1 MLYEVITDA
10 WHVLYYGIPWIV
22 EPTKSIL
29 KSSLLIPF
37 LIGGILLHTL
47 EYFEKWPR
55 FYFKYRKILISI
67 FLILLVL
74 LLSNYAGKS
83 QDFIYFQ
90 F

>member
-1 MLYEVITDA
+1 M
-10 WHVLYYGIPWIV
+10 
-22 EPTKSIL
+22 
-29 KSSLLIPF
+29 
-37 LIGGILLHTL
+37 IGGILLHTL